1 MITEFDKKNLGQLRS
16 ELQAV
21 LDKYAT
27 SQGITLQLGNI
38 RFTPE
43 SFSAKI
49 EAKVQGG
56 KSIKEQRIDAA
67 LQFQAQLDKLTLE
80 PTNGKQ
86 LVGYNSRAYKMP
98 YIYKDLKT
106 GKRFKTTRTSAKIY
120 FGKAA

>member
-21 LDKYAT
+21 LNKYA
-27 SQGITLQLGNI
+27 SEQGITLQLGNI

-49 EAKVQGG
+49 EATVKGG
-56 KSIKEQRIDAA
+56 KNFKTMKMDQDLLAN
-67 LQFQAQLDKLTLE
+67 AQIDKLSLDVC
-80 PTNGKQ
+80 NGKQ